1 MRHPSTRRPLTRLL
15 TLAAGC
21 LATVGLGTA
30 TAAATGSNPTTLPA
44 ELATRV
50 AADAPPAG
58 PVLTFAGKVPG
69 TNAYLAVVSR
79 GGQIEAYVCDGAKIS
94 SWLSGKVEGNTFRA
108 ANKTN
113 EVTLTAT
120 RTQTKLSGTVTLS
133 GKKIAIATMQAAW
146 PSGLYKAVGLTE
158 GPDYNPVLTGWI
170 VLPDGTQR
178 GAAKVG
184 ITITA
189 VGAVNPTGN
198 EQLIGGNTTGTPV
211 SSDPEAFKKKV
222 EKKNP
227 PPSVGAQCASLAIK
241 FDLMMDIYNDPN
253 LSDATHTAA
262 GNQAH
267 DAYLQGMALGCSFS
281 PPPGG
286 TAT

>member
-1 MRHPSTRRPLTRLL
+1 MQRTSTRRTLSRLL
-15 TLAAGC
+15 GVAAGC
-21 LATVGLGTA
+21 LTAVGLGTA
-30 TAAATGSNPTTLPA
+30 TAGATGSNSTLPA

-79 GGQIEAYVCDGAKIS
+79 GGQIEAYVCDGTKIT
-94 SWLSGKVEGNTFRA
+94 SWLSGKVQGTTFSA

-113 EVTLTAT
+113 DVTLTAKQT
-120 RTQTKLSGTVTLS
+120 RTSLTGTITLS
-133 GKKIAIATMQAAW
+133 GKRIAIATTQVAW
-146 PSGLYKAVGLTE
+146 PSGLYKAVGLTKS
-158 GPDYNPVLTGWI
+158 PDYKPVLTGWI

-178 GAAKVG
+178 GAARVG
-184 ITITA
+184 VTIGA

-211 SSDPEAFKKKV
+211 SSDPEAFKHRV
-222 EKKNP
+222 DKKNP
-227 PPSVGAQCASLAIK
+227 PPSVGAQCTNLQIT
-241 FDLMMDIYNDPN
+241 FETMMEIYNDPN
-253 LSDATHTAA
+253 QSDATHSAA

-267 DAYLQGMALGCSFS
+267 DAYLQGMRLGCGFS
-281 PPPGG
+281 PPPSG
-286 TAT
+286 TTT